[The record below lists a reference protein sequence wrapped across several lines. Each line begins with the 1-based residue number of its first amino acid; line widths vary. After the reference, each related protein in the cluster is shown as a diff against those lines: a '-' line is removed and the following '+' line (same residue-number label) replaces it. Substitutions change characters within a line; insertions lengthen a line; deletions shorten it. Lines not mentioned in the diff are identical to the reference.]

1 MQILGGIRMLKFMAW
16 ERNFE
21 QRVLKVRDR
30 ELKYQQLNYTIE
42 VLWNAIWYA
51 ANKRLSLNCSDHSC
65 NAQEWLAHPRHS
77 GVVLALHSRSRP
89 SAHPIHR
96 IHLHQR

>member
-1 MQILGGIRMLKFMAW
+1 MYARVQILGGIRMLKFMAW

-21 QRVLKVRDR
+21 ERVLKIRDR

-51 ANKRLSLNCSDHSC
+51 ATRQCYL
-65 NAQEWLAHPRHS
+65 
-77 GVVLALHSRSRP
+77 G
-89 SAHPIHR
+89 
-96 IHLHQR
+96 